1 MDEDQCATQVASRG
15 REVTMSRMATR
26 PRTARISI
34 RDVAARAGVSVGS
47 ASRVVNDAANVAPE
61 LRERVRAAIAELGYR
76 PNHAARSLR
85 LQSTRTI
92 GCMLSD
98 VTNPLYGKIF
108 HAFEDR
114 LRGTGYVVL
123 LANSLDSAEREVE
136 ILSTFESRGMDGVIM
151 APGNERDESVL
162 RAVQKLSMPAVVLD
176 RDIAPELDHV
186 QYDHLPGMRAVTEHL
201 AGLGHRQIALV
212 VARATRR
219 NMRGRIDGFR
229 AGLAAA
235 GLRADDDLIVE
246 LASAMSSS
254 YSEVSQLLSR
264 RPRPTA
270 LVVLGSLLTDTLNAI
285 ANQGLRIPDDV
296 SLVSLG
302 DPTFARSYTPPIT
315 TLRIDVQQA
324 AERVVS
330 LLLNRVERGERGDGV
345 TVKLAPELIV
355 RGSCAAPPAA
365 AAVAA
370 RGRSRAANAG

>member
-1 MDEDQCATQVASRG
+1 
-15 REVTMSRMATR
+15 MAMH
-26 PRTARISI
+26 PRTPRISI

-47 ASRVVNDAANVAPE
+47 ASRVVNGAANVAPE
-61 LRERVRAAIAELGYR
+61 LRERVRAAIADLGYR

-98 VTNPLYGKIF
+98 VTNPLYGKLF

-114 LRGTGYVVL
+114 LREAGYVVL

-136 ILSTFESRGMDGVIM
+136 ILQTFESRGMDGVII
-151 APGNERDESVL
+151 APGNERDEAVL

-176 RDIAPELDHV
+176 RDMAPELDHV

-201 AGLGHRQIALV
+201 AGLGHHHMALV

-235 GLRADDDLIVE
+235 GLHSDGELIIE

-254 YSEVSQLLSR
+254 YGEISQLLSR

-285 ANQGLRIPDDV
+285 ANRGLRIPDDV

-302 DPTFARSYTPPIT
+302 DPAFARSYTPPIT

-324 AERVVS
+324 AEQVVN

-345 TVKLAPELIV
+345 TVQVVPELIV
-355 RGSCAAPPAA
+355 RGSSAAPPIAA
-365 AAVAA
+365 ATA
-370 RGRSRAANAG
+370 RRRGGAANEG